1 MFRRPDHK
9 YEHRRMTRHIDIVI
23 IRAISVHSLI
33 VIISTLD
40 DNINPTSLFSLALQ
54 LFVPEPGSDDIS
66 YLRTLVNLDW
76 IDFLVFGPQG
86 RVWILFWQIGDSRSV
101 EQHVKS

>member
-1 MFRRPDHK
+1 MFTGPDHK
-9 YEHRRMTRHIDIVI
+9 YEHWRMTRHIDFVI

-54 LFVPEPGSDDIS
+54 LFVLEPGSDE
-66 YLRTLVNLDW
+66 
-76 IDFLVFGPQG
+76 G
-86 RVWILFWQIGDSRSV
+86 
-101 EQHVKS
+101 E

>member
-1 MFRRPDHK
+1 MFTGPDHK

-33 VIISTLD
+33 VIISTLV

-54 LFVPEPGSDDIS
+54 LFVPESGSDDK
-66 YLRTLVNLDW
+66 
-76 IDFLVFGPQG
+76 G
-86 RVWILFWQIGDSRSV
+86 RDEGEMYDP
-101 EQHVKS
+101 VKSGRGQG